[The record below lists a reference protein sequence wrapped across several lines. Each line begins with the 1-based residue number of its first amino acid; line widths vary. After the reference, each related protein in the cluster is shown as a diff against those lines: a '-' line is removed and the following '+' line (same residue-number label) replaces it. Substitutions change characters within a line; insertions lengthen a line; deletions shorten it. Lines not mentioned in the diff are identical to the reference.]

1 MENAIAMGWYFRD
14 SFIALTE
21 TIGADSETQ
30 HAVNLLK
37 RLKASKQKIIS
48 ARDLG
53 RLMQSL
59 SAEQRERVIARLVS
73 TGWMRSIQ
81 PNQNALGRKRKMD
94 YEVNPL
100 LFDAAVG

>member
-1 MENAIAMGWYFRD
+1 M
-14 SFIALTE
+14 
-21 TIGADSETQ
+21 
-30 HAVNLLK
+30 K
-37 RLKASKQKIIS
+37 RLKTSQQKIIS

-59 SAEQRERVIARLVS
+59 SAEQRDQVIARLVN
-73 TGWMRSIQ
+73 TGWIRSIK

-100 LFDAAVG
+100 LRSFPSE